1 MIKECELALLD
12 LINKS
17 PLRQFI
23 RNEASPLPAI
33 PDKDVL
39 ARWNTEAPGVYVVAL
54 DGEVGEANVV
64 APFALVAVAQHAG
77 TTTAARQGDRR
88 MIGLYDMISMLVGS
102 IHGQKSSQ
110 VGCWYCGKYQF
121 LQDPALRDHNL
132 DVALLLVKGIAE
144 IPEIDISDL
153 ADFEQLYASWGV
165 VPREEQEGRPLCE
178 ALINLNQGAPGE
190 QP

>member
-1 MIKECELALLD
+1 MIKESELALLA
-12 LINKS
+12 LINQS
-17 PLRQFI
+17 PIRPFI

-39 ARWNTEAPGVYVVAL
+39 ERWRAEVPGVYVVAL
-54 DGEVGEANVV
+54 DGEVDQAHVT
-64 APFALVAVAQHAG
+64 APFAVVVVAQHAG

-88 MIGLYDMISMLVGS
+88 MIGLYDMLRMLVAS
-102 IHGQKSSQ
+102 IHGQRSSD

-132 DVALLLVKGIAE
+132 DAALLLVTGVAD
-144 IPEIDISDL
+144 IPAIDISDL
-153 ADFEQLYASWGV
+153 ADFSELYTSWGV
-165 VPREEQEGRPLCE
+165 VPREEQEGKPLCE
-178 ALINLNQGAPGE
+178 ALITLNQGAPGE

>member
-1 MIKECELALLD
+1 MIKESELALLA
-12 LINKS
+12 LINQS
-17 PLRQFI
+17 PIRPFI

-39 ARWNTEAPGVYVVAL
+39 ERWRTEVPGVYVVAL
-54 DGEVGEANVV
+54 DGEVGQARVT
-64 APFALVAVAQHAG
+64 APFAVVVVAQHAG

-88 MIGLYDMISMLVGS
+88 MIGLYDMLRMLVAS
-102 IHGQKSSQ
+102 IHGQRSSD

-132 DVALLLVKGIAE
+132 DAALLLVTGVAD
-144 IPEIDISDL
+144 IPAIDTSGL
-153 ADFEQLYASWGV
+153 ADFNELYTSWGV
-165 VPREEQEGRPLCE
+165 VPREEQEGKPLCE
-178 ALINLNQGAPGE
+178 ALITLNQGAPGE